1 MKQLF
6 FTLVIANR
14 LNQKERMKPASHF
27 YIPLIINKPVQDMV
41 KDGLDLLL
49 NYLPQ
54 SERTLLADHFPR
66 NLQRLQC
73 VITGPS
79 RSHLLSQPLM
89 GSSVSLLLL
98 LLPPTIFILH
108 KLDILFFNFIYLFY
122 FYFVLNY
129 GNDYFLFFGDQKGTH
144 Q

>member
-1 MKQLF
+1 
-6 FTLVIANR
+6 
-14 LNQKERMKPASHF
+14 
-27 YIPLIINKPVQDMV
+27 MV

-98 LLPPTIFILH
+98 LPPPTNFIVH
-108 KLDILFFNFIYLFY
+108 KLDILFFNLI
-122 FYFVLNY
+122 YFVLL
-129 GNDYFLFFGDQKGTH
+129 LFCFTLRK
-144 Q
+144 

>member
-1 MKQLF
+1 
-6 FTLVIANR
+6 
-14 LNQKERMKPASHF
+14 
-27 YIPLIINKPVQDMV
+27 MV

-66 NLQRLQC
+66 NLQWLQC
-73 VITGPS
+73 VITEPS

-98 LLPPTIFILH
+98 LPPPTNFILH
-108 KLDILFFNFIYLFY
+108 KLDILFSNFIYLFY
-122 FYFVLNY
+122 FYFCLNY